1 MVGWWLPQ
9 SPQPE
14 RRQRQ
19 QAAVYCG
26 EERERQGRPAV
37 PYFAPIAGDRPTDK
51 PVEKDREN
59 VRETERKRAG
69 DGRAGVST
77 GGSLTPRRSSDQTAE
92 SVSGT
97 RPDAYK
103 WR

>member
-9 SPQPE
+9 STQPE
-14 RRQRQ
+14 RRH

-69 DGRAGVST
+69 DGRAARREAAH
-77 GGSLTPRRSSDQTAE
+77 PRRGGELSAT
-92 SVSGT
+92 V
-97 RPDAYK
+97 
-103 WR
+103 